1 MLYNCTS
8 EALEARFQSGF
19 LTAREKTDC
28 YEMATTLKDLC
39 DFSKEVNGDINKIK
53 HMHKQLNHNKQ
64 FMVIYLT
71 VNGGNGQLH

>member
-1 MLYNCTS
+1 
-8 EALEARFQSGF
+8 
-19 LTAREKTDC
+19 
-28 YEMATTLKDLC
+28 MATTLKDLC